1 MNDYQ
6 VIAKKEGRFKIIEIK
21 GIRAQRRK
29 REPLAQREDGWGP
42 FSES

>member
-1 MNDYQ
+1 MNDFQ

-29 REPLAQREDGWGP
+29 REPPGAEGRWLGSL
-42 FSES
+42 F